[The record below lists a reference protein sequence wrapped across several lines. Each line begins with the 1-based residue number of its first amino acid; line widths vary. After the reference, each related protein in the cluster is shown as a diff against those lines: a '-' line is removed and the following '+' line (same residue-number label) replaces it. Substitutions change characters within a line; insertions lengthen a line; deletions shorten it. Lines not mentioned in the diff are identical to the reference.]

1 MSWLDVQRVLGNGVM
16 MDYAPTTYIT
26 SVKLSRQISSGV
38 EYEIQQI
45 RLPRSATRNQVRRL
59 LTEQAQ
65 HEGWELSRLR
75 RYRDGSR
82 EVWLRRKIIRARLT
96 VLV

>member
-1 MSWLDVQRVLGNGVM
+1 
-16 MDYAPTTYIT
+16 MDADTDHIT
-26 SVKLSRQISSGV
+26 SVRLTHQMRSGV
-38 EYEIQQI
+38 EYEVQQI
-45 RLPRSATRNQVRRL
+45 RLARWIGRNQVRRI

-65 HEGWELSRLR
+65 HNGWELWRLR

-96 VLV
+96 AFV